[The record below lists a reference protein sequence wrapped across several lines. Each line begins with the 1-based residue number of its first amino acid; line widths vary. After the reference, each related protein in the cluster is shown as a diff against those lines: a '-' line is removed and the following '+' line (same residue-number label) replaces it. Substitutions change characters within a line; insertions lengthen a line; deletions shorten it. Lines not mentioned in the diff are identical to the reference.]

1 MSGFLEGTVV
11 DVEEISEQKWKLL
24 KQMDYQG
31 AKELFQ
37 VPAGQTTDF
46 ASVPRIFVWFLP
58 RYGRYTKA
66 AILHDYLWGEKVPK
80 GMSRLDA
87 DGLFRQAMRELNV
100 SFLRRWIMWA
110 AVRWAALFKSDGR
123 AGWLKEFPRVLFFT
137 VIGLFV
143 ILPPVLPIL
152 FSLLVF
158 HIMEW
163 IAWVPLKIQNA
174 MKSKMHKP
182 ETRVNKPSL
191 DFNL

>member
-31 AKELFQ
+31 ARELFQ
-37 VPAGQTTDF
+37 VPQGQTTDF
-46 ASVPRIFVWFLP
+46 ASVPRIFIWFLP

-66 AILHDYLWGEKVPK
+66 AILHDYLWEEKVPK

-100 SFLRRWIMWA
+100 PFLRRWIMWA
-110 AVRWAALFKSDGR
+110 AVRWAALFKPDGR
-123 AGWLKEFPRVLFFT
+123 AEWLKEFPRVLFFT
-137 VIGLFV
+137 AIGMLV
-143 ILPPVLPIL
+143 VLPPILPIL
-152 FSLLVF
+152 FSLLMF

-163 IAWVPLKIQNA
+163 IAWVPLKVANKVKA
-174 MKSKMHKP
+174 KAHKP
-182 ETRVNKPSL
+182 VTRVNEPSFSWTL
-191 DFNL
+191 

>member
-11 DVEEISEQKWKLL
+11 DVQEISEQKWKLL

-31 AKELFQ
+31 DRELFQ
-37 VPAGQTTDF
+37 IPVGQTTDF

-66 AILHDYLWGEKVPK
+66 AILHDYLWEEKVPE
-80 GMSRLDA
+80 GMSRIDA
-87 DGLFRQAMRELNV
+87 DGLFRQAMQELKV

-110 AVRWAALFKSDGR
+110 AVRWAALFKPDGR
-123 AGWLKEFPRVLFFT
+123 AGWLKELPRVLFFT
-137 VIGLFV
+137 IIGLLV
-143 ILPPVLPIL
+143 VLPPALPIL

-163 IAWVPLKIQNA
+163 IAWVPLKVRNSVRTMRHQPE
-174 MKSKMHKP
+174 MK
-182 ETRVNKPSL
+182 VNDPS
-191 DFNL
+191 FTWNL

>member
-11 DVEEISEQKWKLL
+11 DVQEISEQKWKLL

-66 AILHDYLWGEKVPK
+66 AILHDYLWEEKVPQ
-80 GMSRLDA
+80 GMSRIDA

-100 SFLRRWIMWA
+100 PFLRRWIMWA
-110 AVRWAALFKSDGR
+110 AVRWAALFKPDGR
-123 AGWLKEFPRVLFFT
+123 AGWLKELPRVLFFT
-137 VIGLFV
+137 LVGLFV
-143 ILPPVLPIL
+143 VLPPVLPIL
-152 FSLLVF
+152 FSLVVF
-158 HIMEW
+158 HLMEW
-163 IAWVPLKIQNA
+163 IAWVPLKITNA
-174 MKSKMHKP
+174 IKAKARKP
-182 ETRVNKPSL
+182 ETRVNEPSFSWTL
-191 DFNL
+191 

>member
-31 AKELFQ
+31 AKESFQ

-46 ASVPRIFVWFLP
+46 ASVPRIFIWFLP

-66 AILHDYLWGEKVPK
+66 AILHDYLWQVKVPE

-100 SFLRRWIMWA
+100 PFLRRWIMWA
-110 AVRWAALFKSDGR
+110 AVRWAALFKQDGR
-123 AGWLKEFPRVLFFT
+123 AAWLKELPRVLFFT
-137 VIGLFV
+137 IIGSLV
-143 ILPPVLPIL
+143 VLPPVLPIL

-163 IAWVPLKIQNA
+163 IAWVPLKVTNKL
-174 MKSKMHKP
+174 KSKMHKP
-182 ETRVNKPSL
+182 ETRVNEPS
-191 DFNL
+191 FSWNL

>member
-1 MSGFLEGTVV
+1 MTGFLEGTVV
-11 DVEEISEQKWKLL
+11 DVQEISEQKWKLL

-37 VPAGQTTDF
+37 VPVGQTTDF

-66 AILHDYLWGEKVPK
+66 AILHDYLWEEKVPE
-80 GMSRLDA
+80 GMSRIDA

-100 SFLRRWIMWA
+100 PFLRRWIMWA
-110 AVRWAALFKSDGR
+110 AVRWAALFKPDGR
-123 AGWLKEFPRVLFFT
+123 AGWLKELPRVLFFT

-191 DFNL
+191 EFTL